1 MKIATFNIQNLFHRD
16 KSLVKI
22 QAGNAVINWLN
33 EMDHLMR
40 KYSKTA
46 TDLDRIKDLSFLL
59 GFEKISRKSY
69 AVMRRRGGEL
79 FFRGCHSSVEIKA
92 NSLTDW
98 NGWVALQT
106 IPVDPVATQN
116 KARVIAEVN
125 ADVLLLQEV
134 EDRNSLFEFNNQLL
148 PEFNGVPYRELL
160 VLQGNDVRGQ
170 ETGIFT
176 KNGFQ
181 IQEVRTYS
189 NELDD
194 NGEPIFD
201 KNLVK
206 YEITTPSQN
215 KICLLAVHLQEQ
227 GKDKENSDAL
237 RLRQAHRVAE
247 IYQELRREGQ
257 EHMIVAGTLSAVSY
271 CFSLAPLL
279 QKTDLKDI
287 SKHPGFNVAVEKE
300 KDAGYLHLKANKM
313 GLNIKQKDYLLLSPE
328 MFSQVKNSGLNRKAV
343 WPERASQWPVYNT
356 IKSEKQAASEHA
368 VVWGEV
374 EI

>member
-22 QAGNAVINWLN
+22 QAGNAMMNWLN

-40 KYSKTA
+40 KYTKTSS
-46 TDLDRIKDLSFLL
+46 DLDRIKELSFLL

-79 FFRGCHSSVEIKA
+79 FFRGCHSSGEMMA

-98 NGWVALQT
+98 NGWVPLQT
-106 IPVDPVATQN
+106 IPVDAIATQN

-134 EDRNSLFEFNNQLL
+134 EDRNSLLEFNNQFL
-148 PEFNGVPYRELL
+148 PEFNGIPYRELL
-160 VLQGNDVRGQ
+160 VLQGNDGRGQ
-170 ETGIFT
+170 ETGMLT

-194 NGEPIFD
+194 NGLPIFD

-206 YEITTPSQN
+206 YEVT
-215 KICLLAVHLQEQ
+215 K
-227 GKDKENSDAL
+227 
-237 RLRQAHRVAE
+237 
-247 IYQELRREGQ
+247 
-257 EHMIVAGTLSAVSY
+257 SY
-271 CFSLAPLL
+271 
-279 QKTDLKDI
+279 
-287 SKHPGFNVAVEKE
+287 
-300 KDAGYLHLKANKM
+300 
-313 GLNIKQKDYLLLSPE
+313 IK
-328 MFSQVKNSGLNRKAV
+328 
-343 WPERASQWPVYNT
+343 
-356 IKSEKQAASEHA
+356 
-368 VVWGEV
+368 
-374 EI
+374 

>member
-16 KSLVKI
+16 KALVNI
-22 QAGNAVINWLN
+22 QAGNAVVNWLN
-33 EMDHLMR
+33 EMDRLMR
-40 KYSKTA
+40 KYTKTA
-46 TDLDRIKDLSFLL
+46 NDLDRIKDLSFLL

-79 FFRGCHSSVEIKA
+79 FFRGCHSSGEIKA

-134 EDRNSLFEFNNQLL
+134 EDRNSLLEFNNQFL

-160 VLQGNDVRGQ
+160 VLQGNDGRGQ
-170 ETGIFT
+170 EMGILT

-181 IQEVRTYS
+181 IQEVRTYG

-194 NGEPIFD
+194 NGKPIFD
-201 KNLVK
+201 KNLMK

-215 KICLLAVHLQEQ
+215 KICLLSVHLQEQ
-227 GKDKENSDAL
+227 DKENCDAL
-237 RLRQAHRVAE
+237 RFRQATRVAE
-247 IYQELRREGQ
+247 IYQQLRDQGQ
-257 EHMIVAGTLSAVSY
+257 EHVIVAGTLNAVSY

-279 QKTDLKDI
+279 QKTDLKEL
-287 SKHPGFNVAVEKE
+287 SKHPSFNVAVEKE
-300 KDAGYLHLKANKM
+300 KDTGNFHRGAFAI
-313 GLNIKQKDYLLLSPE
+313 GLNLKQKDYLLLSPE
-328 MFSQVKNSGLNRKAV
+328 MFSRVKNSGLNRKAV
-343 WPERASQWPVYNT
+343 WPERDSQWQVYNT
-356 IKSEKQAASEHA
+356 IKNEKQAASKHA
-368 VVWGEV
+368 VVWGEI

>member
-16 KSLVKI
+16 KALVNI
-22 QAGNAVINWLN
+22 QAGNAVIKWLN

-40 KYSKTA
+40 KHTKTA
-46 TDLDRIKDLSFLL
+46 NDLDRIKDLSFLL

-116 KARVIAEVN
+116 KARVIVEVN

-134 EDRNSLFEFNNQLL
+134 EDRNSLLEFNNQFL

-160 VLQGNDVRGQ
+160 VLQGNDGRGQ
-170 ETGIFT
+170 EMGMLT

-181 IQEVRTYS
+181 IQEIRTYG

-194 NGEPIFD
+194 NGKLIFD
-201 KNLVK
+201 KNLMK
-206 YEITTPSQN
+206 YEILTPLQN
-215 KICLLAVHLQEQ
+215 RIFLLSVHLQEQ
-227 GKDKENSDAL
+227 GKDKENCDVL
-237 RLRQAHRVAE
+237 RFRQAQRVAE
-247 IYQELRREGQ
+247 IYRQLRSQGQ
-257 EHMIVAGTLSAVSY
+257 EYVIVVGTLNAVSY

-279 QKTDLKDI
+279 QKTDLKDV
-287 SKHPGFNVAVEKE
+287 SKHPGFNIAVEKE
-300 KDAGYLHLKANKM
+300 KDAGYLCMKAYRM
-313 GLNIKQKDYLLLSPE
+313 GLNLKQKDYLLLSPE
-328 MFSQVKNSGLNRKAV
+328 LFTRVKNSGLNRKAI
-343 WPERASQWPVYNT
+343 WQEKASQWQVYNT
-356 IKSEKQAASEHA
+356 IKIEKQAASEHA
-368 VVWGEV
+368 VVWGEI

>member
-16 KSLVKI
+16 KSLVNI

-40 KYSKTA
+40 KYTKTSN
-46 TDLDRIKDLSFLL
+46 DLDRIKDLSFLL

-69 AVMRRRGGEL
+69 ALMRRRGGEL
-79 FFRGCHSSVEIKA
+79 FFRGCHSSFESKA
-92 NSLTDW
+92 NSITDW

-116 KARVIAEVN
+116 KVRVVAEVN
-125 ADVLLLQEV
+125 VDVLLLQEV
-134 EDRNSLFEFNNQLL
+134 EGRNSLLEFNNQLL

-160 VLQGNDVRGQ
+160 VLQGNDGRGQ
-170 ETGIFT
+170 ETGILT

-181 IQEVRTYS
+181 IQEIRTYS

-194 NGEPIFD
+194 NGKPIFD

-206 YEITTPSQN
+206 YEITTPSKN

-227 GKDKENSDAL
+227 GRDKENCDAL
-237 RLRQAHRVAE
+237 RFRQAHRVAE
-247 IYQELRREGQ
+247 IYQQLRSQGQ
-257 EHMIVAGTLSAVSY
+257 EHVIVAGTLNAVSY

-279 QKTDLKDI
+279 QKTDLMDI

-300 KDAGYLHLKANKM
+300 KDACYLCMKAHRM
-313 GLNIKQKDYLLLSPE
+313 GLNTKQKDYLLLSPK
-328 MFSQVKNSGLNRKAV
+328 MYSRVKSSGLNRKAV
-343 WPERASQWPVYNT
+343 WPEKASQWPVYNT
-356 IKSEKQAASEHA
+356 IKNEKQAASEHS
-368 VVWGEV
+368 VVWGEI

>member
-46 TDLDRIKDLSFLL
+46 SDLDRIKDLSFLL
-59 GFEKISRKSY
+59 GFGKISRKSY

-79 FFRGCHSSVEIKA
+79 FFQGCHSSREIQA

-106 IPVDPVATQN
+106 LPVDPFSTSN

-134 EDRNSLFEFNNQLL
+134 EDRNSLLEFNHQFL

-160 VLQGNDVRGQ
+160 VLQGNDGRGQ
-170 ETGIFT
+170 EMGMLT

-194 NGEPIFD
+194 SGKPVFD

-206 YEITTPSQN
+206 YEITTPSKN

-227 GKDKENSDAL
+227 GKDKENCDTL
-237 RLRQAHRVAE
+237 RFRQAYRVAE
-247 IYQELRREGQ
+247 IYQQLRDQGQ
-257 EHMIVAGTLSAVSY
+257 KYVIVAGTLNAVSY

-279 QKTDLKDI
+279 QKTDLKDV
-287 SKHPGFNVAVEKE
+287 SKHPGFNVAGKKE
-300 KDAGYLHLKANKM
+300 KDTSYLGMKAYRM
-313 GLNIKQKDYLLLSPE
+313 GLNIKQKDYLLVSPE
-328 MFSQVKNSGLNRKAV
+328 MFRRVKNSGLNRKAV
-343 WPERASQWPVYNT
+343 WTEKASQWSLYNT
-356 IKSEKQAASEHA
+356 IKNEKQAASQHP
-368 VVWGEV
+368 VVWGEI

>member
-1 MKIATFNIQNLFHRD
+1 MKIAIFNIQNLFHRD

-22 QAGNAVINWLN
+22 QAGNAVIKWLN

-59 GFEKISRKSY
+59 GFEKINRKSY

-92 NSLTDW
+92 NILTDW

-134 EDRNSLFEFNNQLL
+134 EDRNSLLEFNNQFL

-160 VLQGNDVRGQ
+160 VLQGNDGRGQ
-170 ETGIFT
+170 EMGMLT
-176 KNGFQ
+176 KNRFQ
-181 IQEVRTYS
+181 IQEVRTYG

-194 NGEPIFD
+194 NGKPIFD

-206 YEITTPSQN
+206 YEITTPTQN

-227 GKDKENSDAL
+227 GKDKENCDAL
-237 RLRQAHRVAE
+237 RFRQAQRVAE
-247 IYQELRREGQ
+247 IYQQLRSQGQ
-257 EHMIVAGTLSAVSY
+257 EHVVVAGTLNAVSY

-287 SKHPGFNVAVEKE
+287 SKHPGFNVAVGKE
-300 KDAGYLHLKANKM
+300 KDSGYLCMKAYRM

-328 MFSQVKNSGLNRKAV
+328 MFSRVKNSGLNRRAV
-343 WPERASQWPVYNT
+343 WPAIASQCPVYNT
-356 IKSEKQAASEHA
+356 IKNEKQAASEHP
-368 VVWGEV
+368 VVWGEI

>member
-16 KSLVKI
+16 KSLVNI

-40 KYSKTA
+40 KYTKSA
-46 TDLDRIKDLSFLL
+46 NDLDRIKDLSFLL

-79 FFRGCHSSVEIKA
+79 FFRGCYSSGEIKA

-106 IPVDPVATQN
+106 IPVDPVSTQN

-125 ADVLLLQEV
+125 ADVLLIQEV
-134 EDRNSLFEFNNQLL
+134 EDRNSLLEFNNQLL

-160 VLQGNDVRGQ
+160 VLQGNDGRGQ
-170 ETGIFT
+170 EIGMLT

-181 IQEVRTYS
+181 IQEIRTYS

-194 NGEPIFD
+194 NGKPIFD

-206 YEITTPSQN
+206 YEIMTPSQN

-227 GKDKENSDAL
+227 GKDKENCDIL
-237 RLRQAHRVAE
+237 RFRQANRVAE
-247 IYQELRREGQ
+247 IYQQLRSQGQ
-257 EHMIVAGTLSAVSY
+257 ELVIVAGTLNAVSY

-279 QKTDLKDI
+279 QKSDLKDI

-300 KDAGYLHLKANKM
+300 KDAGNFHRGAFAM
-313 GLNIKQKDYLLLSPE
+313 GLNIIQKDYLLLSPE
-328 MFSQVKNSGLNRKAV
+328 MFSRVKNSGLSRKAL
-343 WPERASQWPVYNT
+343 WSEKASQWPVYNT
-356 IKSEKQAASEHA
+356 IKNKKQAASEHA
-368 VVWGEV
+368 VVWGEI

>member
-16 KSLVKI
+16 KSLVNI
-22 QAGNAVINWLN
+22 QAGEAVFNWLN

-59 GFEKISRKSY
+59 GFEKINRKSY
-69 AVMRRRGGEL
+69 AVMRRRGGEM
-79 FFRGCHSSVEIKA
+79 FFRGCHSSGEIKA

-134 EDRNSLFEFNNQLL
+134 EDRNSLLEFNNQLL
-148 PEFNGVPYRELL
+148 PEFNGIPYRELL
-160 VLQGNDVRGQ
+160 VLQGNDGRGQ
-170 ETGIFT
+170 EMGMLT
-176 KNGFQ
+176 KNGFK

-189 NELDD
+189 NEMDD
-194 NGEPIFD
+194 NGKPIFN

-227 GKDKENSDAL
+227 GKDKENCDAL

-247 IYQELRREGQ
+247 IYQQLRDQGQ
-257 EHMIVAGTLSAVSY
+257 EYVVVAGTLNAVPY

-279 QKTDLKDI
+279 QKTDLKDV
-287 SKHPGFNVAVEKE
+287 SKHPSFNVAGEKE
-300 KDAGYLHLKANKM
+300 RDTGNFHRGAFAK
-313 GLNIKQKDYLLLSPE
+313 GLNIKQRDYLLLSPE
-328 MFSQVKNSGLNRKAV
+328 MFSRVKNSGLNRKAT
-343 WPERASQWPVYNT
+343 WSERASQWPVYST
-356 IKSEKQAASEHA
+356 IKNEKQAASEHP
-368 VVWGEV
+368 VVWGEI

>member
-46 TDLDRIKDLSFLL
+46 SDPDRIKDLSFLL
-59 GFEKISRKSY
+59 GFGKISRKSY

-79 FFRGCHSSVEIKA
+79 FFQGCYSSGEIQA

-106 IPVDPVATQN
+106 LPVDPFSTSN

-134 EDRNSLFEFNNQLL
+134 EDRNSLLEFNHQFL

-160 VLQGNDVRGQ
+160 VLQGNDGRGQ
-170 ETGIFT
+170 EMGMLT

-194 NGEPIFD
+194 RGKPVFD

-206 YEITTPSQN
+206 YEITTPSKN

-227 GKDKENSDAL
+227 GKDKENCDAL
-237 RLRQAHRVAE
+237 RFRQAHRVAE
-247 IYQELRREGQ
+247 IYQELRDQGQ
-257 EHMIVAGTLSAVSY
+257 EYVIVAGTLNAVSY

-279 QKTDLKDI
+279 QKTDLKDV
-287 SKHPGFNVAVEKE
+287 SKHPGYNVAGKKE
-300 KDAGYLHLKANKM
+300 KDTSYLGMKAYKM
-313 GLNIKQKDYLLLSPE
+313 GLNTKQKDYILLSPE
-328 MFSQVKNSGLNRKAV
+328 MFRRVKNSGLNRKAV
-343 WPERASQWPVYNT
+343 WSEKAFQWSLYNT
-356 IKSEKQAASEHA
+356 IKNEKQAASQHP
-368 VVWGEV
+368 VVWGEI

>member
-1 MKIATFNIQNLFHRD
+1 
-16 KSLVKI
+16 
-22 QAGNAVINWLN
+22 
-33 EMDHLMR
+33 
-40 KYSKTA
+40 
-46 TDLDRIKDLSFLL
+46 
-59 GFEKISRKSY
+59 
-69 AVMRRRGGEL
+69 MRRRGGEL
-79 FFRGCHSSVEIKA
+79 FFRGCHSSLEIKA

-134 EDRNSLFEFNNQLL
+134 EDRNSLLEFNNQFL
-148 PEFNGVPYRELL
+148 PEFNSVPYRELL
-160 VLQGNDVRGQ
+160 VLQGNDGRGQ
-170 ETGIFT
+170 EMGMLT

-181 IQEVRTYS
+181 IQEIRTYS

-194 NGEPIFD
+194 NGKLIFD

-215 KICLLAVHLQEQ
+215 KICLLAVHFQER
-227 GKDKENSDAL
+227 GKDKENCDAL
-237 RLRQAHRVAE
+237 RFRQAQRVTE
-247 IYQELRREGQ
+247 IYEQLRNQGQ
-257 EHMIVAGTLSAVSY
+257 EHVIVAGTLNAVSY

-287 SKHPGFNVAVEKE
+287 SKHPGFNVAGEKE
-300 KDAGYLHLKANKM
+300 KDARNFHRGAFAT
-313 GLNIKQKDYLLLSPE
+313 GLNIKQQDNLLLSPE
-328 MFSQVKNSGLNRKAV
+328 MFSRVKNGGLNRKAT
-343 WPERASQWPVYNT
+343 WSEKASQWPVYNS
-356 IKSEKQAASEHA
+356 IKNDKHAASEHPM
-368 VVWGEV
+368 VWGEI

>member
-1 MKIATFNIQNLFHRD
+1 MKIATFNVQNLFHRD
-16 KSLVKI
+16 KSLVNI
-22 QAGNAVINWLN
+22 QAGDTVVSWLN
-33 EMDHLMR
+33 EMDQLMR

-46 TDLDRIKDLSFLL
+46 NDLDRIKDLSFLL
-59 GFEKISRKSY
+59 GFEKINRKSY

-79 FFRGCHSSVEIKA
+79 FFRGCHSSGETKA
-92 NSLTDW
+92 NSLTEW

-106 IPVDPVATQN
+106 LPIDPVATQN

-134 EDRNSLFEFNNQLL
+134 EDRNTLLEFNNQSL

-160 VLQGNDVRGQ
+160 LLQGNDGRGQ
-170 ETGIFT
+170 EMGMLT
-176 KNGFQ
+176 KNGFL

-194 NGEPIFD
+194 NGKPVFS

-206 YEITTPSQN
+206 YEIMTPSQN
-215 KICLLAVHLQEQ
+215 KIVLLSVHLQEQ
-227 GKDKENSDAL
+227 GRDKENSDLL
-237 RLRQAHRVAE
+237 RFQQAQRLAE
-247 IYQELRREGQ
+247 IYRQLRSQGQ
-257 EHMIVAGTLSAVSY
+257 GLVIVAGTLNTVPY
-271 CFSLAPLL
+271 CFSLAPLF

-287 SKHPGFNVAVEKE
+287 SKHPGFHVAVEKE
-300 KDAGYLHLKANKM
+300 KDAGYLGMKAYRM

-328 MFSQVKNSGLNRKAV
+328 LFGLVKNSGLNRRAV
-343 WPERASQWPVYNT
+343 WTENSSQGQVYNT
-356 IKSEKQAASEHA
+356 IKNKKQAASQHP
-368 VVWGEV
+368 VIWGEI

>member
-16 KSLVKI
+16 KSLVNI
-22 QAGNAVINWLN
+22 QTGNAVINWLN

-40 KYSKTA
+40 KYTKTSN
-46 TDLDRIKDLSFLL
+46 DLDRIKDLSFLL
-59 GFEKISRKSY
+59 GFEKINRKSY
-69 AVMRRRGGEL
+69 AVMRRRGGAL
-79 FFRGCHSSVEIKA
+79 FFRGCHSSGEIKA

-148 PEFNGVPYRELL
+148 PEFNGAPYRELL
-160 VLQGNDVRGQ
+160 VLQGNDGRGQ
-170 ETGIFT
+170 EIGMLT

-194 NGEPIFD
+194 NGMPIFD

-227 GKDKENSDAL
+227 GKDKENCDAL

-247 IYQELRREGQ
+247 IYLQLRSQGQ
-257 EHMIVAGTLSAVSY
+257 DHVIVAGTLNAVSY

-279 QKTDLKDI
+279 QKSDLKDI
-287 SKHPGFNVAVEKE
+287 SKYPSFNVAGEKE
-300 KDAGYLHLKANKM
+300 KDAGYLHLKAYMM

-328 MFSQVKNSGLNRKAV
+328 LFSRVKNGGLNRKAA
-343 WPERASQWPVYNT
+343 WPERASQWQVYNT
-356 IKSEKQAASEHA
+356 IKNEKQAASGHP
-368 VVWGEV
+368 VVWGEI

>member
-16 KSLVKI
+16 KSLVNI

-40 KYSKTA
+40 KHTKTSN
-46 TDLDRIKDLSFLL
+46 DLDRIKDLSFLL
-59 GFEKISRKSY
+59 GFEKVSRKSY
-69 AVMRRRGGEL
+69 AVMRRRGGAL
-79 FFRGCHSSVEIKA
+79 FFRGCHSSGEIKA

-134 EDRNSLFEFNNQLL
+134 EDRNSLLEFNIQLL

-160 VLQGNDVRGQ
+160 VLQGNDGRGQ
-170 ETGIFT
+170 EMGMLT

-181 IQEVRTYS
+181 IQEVRTYG

-194 NGEPIFD
+194 NGKPIFD

-206 YEITTPSQN
+206 YEITTPLQN
-215 KICLLAVHLQEQ
+215 KICLLSVHLQEP
-227 GKDKENSDAL
+227 GKDKENCDAL
-237 RLRQAHRVAE
+237 RFRQAQRVAE
-247 IYQELRREGQ
+247 IYLQLRSQGQELV
-257 EHMIVAGTLSAVSY
+257 IVAGTLNAVSY

-287 SKHPGFNVAVEKE
+287 SKHPGFHVAVEKE
-300 KDAGYLHLKANKM
+300 KDAGYLCMKAYRM
-313 GLNIKQKDYLLLSPE
+313 GLNIKQNDYLLLSPE
-328 MFSQVKNSGLNRKAV
+328 MFSRVKNSGLNRKAV
-343 WPERASQWPVYNT
+343 WPEKASQWPVYNT
-356 IKSEKQAASEHA
+356 IKNEKQAASEHA
-368 VVWGEV
+368 VVWGEI

>member
-22 QAGNAVINWLN
+22 QAGDAVINWLN

-46 TDLDRIKDLSFLL
+46 SDLNRIKYISLLL
-59 GFEKISRKSY
+59 GFEKISSKSY
-69 AVMRRRGGEL
+69 AVMRKRGGEL
-79 FFRGCHSSVEIKA
+79 FFRECHTSGEIKA

-98 NGWVALQT
+98 TGWLALQT
-106 IPVDPVATQN
+106 LPVDPFATLN
-116 KARVIAEVN
+116 KARIIAEVN

-134 EDRNSLFEFNNQLL
+134 ENRNSLWDFNSQYL

-160 VLQGNDVRGQ
+160 VLQGNDGRGQ
-170 ETGIFT
+170 EIGMLT

-194 NGEPIFD
+194 NGEPVFD

-227 GKDKENSDAL
+227 GKDKENCDAL
-237 RLRQAHRVAE
+237 RFRQAQRVAE
-247 IYQELRREGQ
+247 IYQELRSQGQ
-257 EHMIVAGTLSAVSY
+257 KYVIVAGTLSAVSY

-279 QKTDLKDI
+279 QKTDLKDV
-287 SKHPGFNVAVEKE
+287 SKHPDFNVAGEKE
-300 KDAGYLHLKANKM
+300 KDAGYLHMKAYRM
-313 GLNIKQKDYLLLSPE
+313 GLNIKQKDCLLLSPE
-328 MFSQVKNSGLNRKAV
+328 MFSRVKNGGLNRSAI
-343 WPERASQWPVYNT
+343 WPAIASQWPVYNS
-356 IKSEKQAASEHA
+356 IKNEKQAASEHP
-368 VVWGEV
+368 VVWGEI

>member
-16 KSLVKI
+16 KSLVNI

-40 KYSKTA
+40 KYIKSA
-46 TDLDRIKDLSFLL
+46 NDLDRIKDLSFLL
-59 GFEKISRKSY
+59 GFEKVSRKSY
-69 AVMRRRGGEL
+69 AVVRRRGGEL
-79 FFRGCHSSVEIKA
+79 FFRGCHSSAEIKA

-134 EDRNSLFEFNNQLL
+134 EDRNSLLEFNNQLL
-148 PEFNGVPYRELL
+148 PEFNGIPYRELL
-160 VLQGNDVRGQ
+160 VLQGNDGRGQ
-170 ETGIFT
+170 EMGMLT
-176 KNGFQ
+176 KNGYQ
-181 IQEVRTYS
+181 IQEVRTYG

-194 NGEPIFD
+194 NGKPIFD

-215 KICLLAVHLQEQ
+215 KICLLAVHFQEQ
-227 GKDKENSDAL
+227 GKDKENCDAL
-237 RLRQAHRVAE
+237 RFRQAQRVTE
-247 IYQELRREGQ
+247 IYEQLRNQGQ
-257 EHMIVAGTLSAVSY
+257 EHVIVAGTLNAVSY

-287 SKHPGFNVAVEKE
+287 SKHPSFNVAGEKE
-300 KDAGYLHLKANKM
+300 KDAGYLHMNAYRM
-313 GLNIKQKDYLLLSPE
+313 GLNIKQRDYLLLSPE
-328 MFSQVKNSGLNRKAV
+328 MFSRVKNSGLNRSAI
-343 WPERASQWPVYNT
+343 WPAIASRWPVYDT
-356 IKSEKQAASEHA
+356 IKNKKQAASEHP
-368 VVWGEV
+368 VVWGEI

>member
-16 KSLVKI
+16 KSLISI

-40 KYSKTA
+40 KYTKTA
-46 TDLDRIKDLSFLL
+46 SDLDRIKDLSFLL

-69 AVMRRRGGEL
+69 AVMRRRGGAL
-79 FFRGCHSSVEIKA
+79 FFRGCHSSGEIKA

-98 NGWVALQT
+98 NGWVVLQA
-106 IPVDPVATQN
+106 IPVDLVATKN

-134 EDRNSLFEFNNQLL
+134 EDRNSLLEFNNQRM
-148 PEFNGVPYRELL
+148 PEFNGIPYRELL
-160 VLQGNDVRGQ
+160 VLQGNDGRGQ
-170 ETGIFT
+170 EMGMLT
-176 KNGFQ
+176 KNGYQ
-181 IQEVRTYS
+181 IQEVRTYG

-194 NGEPIFD
+194 SGKPIFD
-201 KNLVK
+201 KNLMK
-206 YEITTPSQN
+206 YDITTPSQN
-215 KICLLAVHLQEQ
+215 KICLLAVHFQER
-227 GKDKENSDAL
+227 GKDKENCDAL

-247 IYQELRREGQ
+247 IYLQLRSQGQ
-257 EHMIVAGTLSAVSY
+257 EHVIVAGTLNAVSY

-279 QKTDLKDI
+279 QKTDLKDV
-287 SKHPGFNVAVEKE
+287 SKHSSFNVAGKKE
-300 KDAGYLHLKANKM
+300 KDTGYLGMKAYKM

-328 MFSQVKNSGLNRKAV
+328 MFSRVKNGGLNRKAT
-343 WPERASQWPVYNT
+343 WSERASQLQVYNT
-356 IKSEKQAASEHA
+356 IKNKKQAASEHP
-368 VVWGEV
+368 VVWGDI

>member
-16 KSLVKI
+16 KALVNI
-22 QAGNAVINWLN
+22 QPVNAVINWLN

-40 KYSKTA
+40 KYTKTSN
-46 TDLDRIKDLSFLL
+46 DLDRIKDLSFLL

-79 FFRGCHSSVEIKA
+79 FFRGCYSSAEMKA

-134 EDRNSLFEFNNQLL
+134 EDRNSLLEFNNQLL

-160 VLQGNDVRGQ
+160 VLQGNDGRGQ
-170 ETGIFT
+170 EMGMLT

-181 IQEVRTYS
+181 IQEVRTYG

-194 NGEPIFD
+194 NGKPVFN

-206 YEITTPSQN
+206 YEIITPSQN
-215 KICLLAVHLQEQ
+215 KIILLSVHLQEQ
-227 GKDKENSDAL
+227 GKDKENCDAL
-237 RLRQAHRVAE
+237 RFRQANRVAE
-247 IYQELRREGQ
+247 IYHQLRSQGH
-257 EHMIVAGTLSAVSY
+257 EHVIVTGTLNTVSY

-279 QKTDLKDI
+279 QKTGLKDI
-287 SKHPGFNVAVEKE
+287 SKHPNFNVAVEKE
-300 KDAGYLHLKANKM
+300 KDAGNFHRGAFAM
-313 GLNIKQKDYLLLSPE
+313 GLNTKQKDYLLLSPE
-328 MFSQVKNSGLNRKAV
+328 MFNRVKNSGLNRKAV
-343 WPERASQWPVYNT
+343 WPERASHWPVYNT
-356 IKSEKQAASEHA
+356 IKNEKQAASEHP
-368 VVWGEV
+368 VVWGEI

>member
-16 KSLVKI
+16 KSLVNI

-40 KYSKTA
+40 KYSKTVN
-46 TDLDRIKDLSFLL
+46 DLDRIKDLSFLL

-69 AVMRRRGGEL
+69 AVMRRRGGAL
-79 FFRGCHSSVEIKA
+79 FFRGCHSSGEIKA

-134 EDRNSLFEFNNQLL
+134 EDRNSLLEFNNQFL

-160 VLQGNDVRGQ
+160 VLQGNDGRGQ
-170 ETGIFT
+170 EMGMLT
-176 KNGFQ
+176 KNGFK
-181 IQEVRTYS
+181 IQEVRTYG
-189 NELDD
+189 NEIDD
-194 NGEPIFD
+194 IGMPIFD

-206 YEITTPSQN
+206 YEITTPSKN

-227 GKDKENSDAL
+227 GKDKENFDVL
-237 RLRQAHRVAE
+237 RFRQAHRVAE
-247 IYQELRREGQ
+247 IYQQLRSQGQ
-257 EHMIVAGTLSAVSY
+257 ELVIVAGTLNAVSY
-271 CFSLAPLL
+271 CFSLSPLL
-279 QKTDLKDI
+279 QKTDLKDV
-287 SKHPGFNVAVEKE
+287 SKHPSFNVAGEKE
-300 KDAGYLHLKANKM
+300 KDAGYLGMKAYRK
-313 GLNIKQKDYLLLSPE
+313 GLNIKQRDYLLLSPE
-328 MFSQVKNSGLNRKAV
+328 MFSRVKNSGLNRKAT
-343 WPERASQWPVYNT
+343 WSERASQWPVYST
-356 IKSEKQAASEHA
+356 IKNEKQAASEHP
-368 VVWGEV
+368 VVWGEI

>member
-16 KSLVKI
+16 KSLVNI
-22 QAGNAVINWLN
+22 QAGNSVINWLN

-40 KYSKTA
+40 KYTKTSN
-46 TDLDRIKDLSFLL
+46 DLDRIKDLSFLL

-79 FFRGCHSSVEIKA
+79 FFRGCHSSVEIQA

-106 IPVDPVATQN
+106 IPIDPVATQN

-134 EDRNSLFEFNNQLL
+134 EDRNSLLEFNNQLL
-148 PEFNGVPYRELL
+148 SEFKGVPYRELL
-160 VLQGNDVRGQ
+160 VLQGNDGRGQ
-170 ETGIFT
+170 EIGMLT

-181 IQEVRTYS
+181 IQEVRTYG

-194 NGEPIFD
+194 NRKPIFN

-215 KICLLAVHLQEQ
+215 KICLLSVHLQEQ

-237 RLRQAHRVAE
+237 RLRQAQRVAE
-247 IYQELRREGQ
+247 IYQQLRSQGQ
-257 EHMIVAGTLSAVSY
+257 EHVVVAGTLNAVSY
-271 CFSLAPLL
+271 CFSLAPLFL
-279 QKTDLKDI
+279 KTDLKEL

-300 KDAGYLHLKANKM
+300 KDAGNLCMKAYKM
-313 GLNIKQKDYLLLSPE
+313 GLNIKQKDYILLSPE
-328 MFSQVKNSGLNRKAV
+328 MFSRVKNSGLNRKAA
-343 WPERASQWPVYNT
+343 WPEGASHWPPYNT
-356 IKSEKQAASEHA
+356 IKNEKQAASEHP
-368 VVWGEV
+368 VVWGEI